1 MKQRIVRAVDTQLL
15 VWMLLRPMKARTL
28 TPLMTAALLASVPT
42 LIRSEVTSDVKAPA
56 AEPKEET
63 AQPQKMMPEVP
74 SDVAAAPADAEKTA
88 SGLASKVLNAGTGD
102 KKPAAA
108 DTVTVH
114 YTGWTTDG
122 KQFDS
127 SVERGEPTSFPL
139 NGVIKGWTEGLQ
151 LMVEGEKRRFWIPEE
166 LAYGPKVEGSP
177 RPGGMLCFD
186 VELLGIKAAPEAAKP
201 PEGTEKT
208 ASGVAYKLVKKG
220 EGQQPGAGN
229 IVTFHF
235 TGKTMEGQIV
245 QDSRSQPAPPSV
257 QLDQLPPEMAELLG
271 EMTAGEQRTCWLP
284 EAKIPGG
291 FIVADIELVSF
302 KDAPPIAKV
311 PEDTEK
317 SASGIAYK
325 QVKKGE
331 GDKPGATDVVTF
343 HFTAKSMQGEVLQD
357 SRTQPEPPSMP
368 LDKLS
373 PELAGIISEMN
384 AGEQRTCWLP
394 EAKIPG
400 GFIAA
405 DIELIS
411 FKPQAPAPAVPED
424 VTAAPADAEKTESG
438 LASKLLKA
446 GEGKVKPKASDTVK
460 VHYTGW
466 ETDGKMFDSS
476 VTRGEPA
483 QFPLGGVIP
492 GWTEGLQLM
501 VVGEKRRF
509 WIPEGLAYGP
519 KQEGGG
525 RPGGMLCFEVE
536 LLEIVATEAK

>member
-1 MKQRIVRAVDTQLL
+1 
-15 VWMLLRPMKARTL
+15 
-28 TPLMTAALLASVPT
+28 MTAALFASIT
-42 LIRSEVTSDVKAPA
+42 SIALSEETPDVKTPA
-56 AEPKEET
+56 VEPKEEP
-63 AQPQKMMPEVP
+63 AQPQPEKKMPEVP

-88 SGLASKVLNAGTGD
+88 SGLASKILKPGTGD

-127 SVERGEPTSFPL
+127 SVERGQPASFPL

-186 VELLGIKAAPEAAKP
+186 VELLGIQTAPEAAKP

-208 ASGVAYKLVKKG
+208 ASGVAYKVIKKG
-220 EGQQPGAGN
+220 EGEKPGADN

-257 QLDQLPPEMAELLG
+257 PLDKLPPELG
-271 EMTAGEQRTCWLP
+271 EVLVGMATGEQRTCWLP
-284 EAKIPGG
+284 EASIPGG
-291 FIVADIELVSF
+291 LIVADIELVSF
-302 KDAPPIAKV
+302 KAP
-311 PEDTEK
+311 
-317 SASGIAYK
+317 
-325 QVKKGE
+325 
-331 GDKPGATDVVTF
+331 
-343 HFTAKSMQGEVLQD
+343 
-357 SRTQPEPPSMP
+357 
-368 LDKLS
+368 
-373 PELAGIISEMN
+373 
-384 AGEQRTCWLP
+384 
-394 EAKIPG
+394 
-400 GFIAA
+400 
-405 DIELIS
+405 
-411 FKPQAPAPAVPED
+411 APAPAVPED
-424 VTAAPADAEKTESG
+424 VAAAPADAEKTESG
-438 LASKLLKA
+438 LASKVLKA

-476 VTRGEPA
+476 LTRGEPT
-483 QFPLGGVIP
+483 QFPLAGVIP

-519 KQEGGG
+519 KQEGAG
-525 RPGGMLCFEVE
+525 RPGGMLCFDVE
-536 LLEIVATEAK
+536 LLDIVAPEAE